1 MGVNDDLCHNAEQKI
16 RKKRLLL
23 QMWNTTKETAEKGQN
38 SNNHQER
45 SISLATWIVILLI
58 IIGYPNP
65 IKSVSDL

>member
-38 SNNHQER
+38 SNTSREEYFACYMDCH
-45 SISLATWIVILLI
+45 T
-58 IIGYPNP
+58 PNNNWL
-65 IKSVSDL
+65 S

>member
-38 SNNHQER
+38 SNKIKR
-45 SISLATWIVILLI
+45 GVFRLLP
-58 IIGYPNP
+58 G
-65 IKSVSDL
+65 LL